1 MKLDLFFPWALIVIF
16 LLLGCSKES
25 ETVGGKIN
33 PRIAKSGKKL
43 VEGEE
48 TSVAPNSS
56 ASLDSGA
63 KPGNSP
69 EENSGSIGGED
80 EVSEPAQPAIPTP
93 AEIQQLIRRA
103 QAGEANAQVDLGN
116 IHFAGLGVPVN
127 KKAAEIL
134 WRNAAKAGHPSAI
147 QNLQMLHTKP
157 EEGVSFFGT
166 KSKGTRFVFV
176 IDKSGSMGDKK
187 KFVRAKRELIKTLRA
202 LPKNSRFM
210 IYFFDEGSE
219 QMPVNNL
226 MAAVP
231 KNIKWAENWVNSVG
245 MGGGTDPRKALKSG
259 FSLKPDTVWLLTD
272 GVFNNESGVLAQIRA
287 ANPKSIMR
295 INTLAIMDRGG
306 EKVLQQIA
314 KENDGTYRFVQ
325 N

>member
-1 MKLDLFFPWALIVIF
+1 MRCFVSPVLGVLALSL
-16 LLLGCSKES
+16 LLLGCTQEAVEKS
-25 ETVGGKIN
+25 VN
-33 PRIAKSGKKL
+33 PRLVKSGKQL
-43 VEGEE
+43 TEE
-48 TSVAPNSS
+48 AEIELAPDSS
-56 ASLDSGA
+56 EAI
-63 KPGNSP
+63 P
-69 EENSGSIGGED
+69 EEHKPSGIAPVGD
-80 EVSEPAQPAIPTP
+80 AKIVAQAAALETP
-93 AEIQQLIRRA
+93 ALNKAQMALLMQQARN
-103 QAGEANAQVDLGN
+103 GNANAQVDFGN
-116 IHFAGLGVPVN
+116 ALFEGKGVPIN
-127 KKAAEIL
+127 KQAAEYW
-134 WRNAAKAGHPSAI
+134 WRIAATQRHPAAI
-147 QNLQMLHTKP
+147 QNLQMLYTKP

-166 KSKGTRFVFV
+166 KSKGSRFVFV

-219 QMPVNNL
+219 QMPVNNM

-231 KNIKWAENWVNSVG
+231 RNISWAEDWVNSVG

-272 GVFNNESGVLAQIRA
+272 GVFNNDSGVLAQIRS
-287 ANPKSIMR
+287 ANPKSIAR

-306 EKVLQQIA
+306 EKVLKQIA

>member
-1 MKLDLFFPWALIVIF
+1 MRRFVSPALGVLALS
-16 LLLGCSKES
+16 LLLIGCTQEAVEKPF
-25 ETVGGKIN
+25 N
-33 PRIAKSGKKL
+33 PRLAKSGKQLTEEAEIVL
-43 VEGEE
+43 V
-48 TSVAPNSS
+48 TSSS
-56 ASLDSGA
+56 EAI
-63 KPGNSP
+63 P
-69 EENSGSIGGED
+69 EEHKPSGIDTVGD
-80 EVSEPAQPAIPTP
+80 AKKIAQAAAPETP
-93 AEIQQLIRRA
+93 ALNKAQMAQLMQQARN
-103 QAGEANAQVDLGN
+103 GNANAQVDFGN
-116 IHFAGLGVPVN
+116 ALFEGKGVPIN
-127 KKAAEIL
+127 KQAAEYW
-134 WRNAAKAGHPSAI
+134 WRIAATQRHPAAI
-147 QNLQMLHTKP
+147 QNLQMLYTKP

-187 KFVRAKRELIKTLRA
+187 KFIRAKRELIKTLRS

-219 QMPVNNL
+219 QMPVNNM

-231 KNIKWAENWVNSVG
+231 RNISWAEDWVNSVG

-272 GVFNNESGVLAQIRA
+272 GVFNNESGVLAQIRS
-287 ANPKSIMR
+287 ANPKSIAR

-306 EKVLQQIA
+306 EKVLKQIA

>member
-1 MKLDLFFPWALIVIF
+1 MRRFVSPVLGVLALS
-16 LLLGCSKES
+16 LLLIGCTQEAVEKP
-25 ETVGGKIN
+25 VN
-33 PRIAKSGKKL
+33 PRLAKSGKQL
-43 VEGEE
+43 TEE
-48 TSVAPNSS
+48 AEIPLAADSS
-56 ASLDSGA
+56 
-63 KPGNSP
+63 
-69 EENSGSIGGED
+69 E
-80 EVSEPAQPAIPTP
+80 AIPDEDKPSRNATDGDAMGAAQAAARETP
-93 AEIQQLIRRA
+93 ALNQAQMAQLMQQARN
-103 QAGEANAQVDLGN
+103 GNANAQVDLGN
-116 IHFAGLGVPVN
+116 AFFEGKGVPVN
-127 KKAAEIL
+127 KQAAEYW
-134 WRNAAKAGHPSAI
+134 WRIAATQRHLAAI
-147 QNLQMLHTKP
+147 QNLQMLYTKP

-166 KSKGTRFVFV
+166 KSKGSRFVFV

-219 QMPVNNL
+219 QMPVNNM

-231 KNIKWAENWVNSVG
+231 INISWAEDWVNSVG

-272 GVFNNESGVLAQIRA
+272 GVFDNESGVLAQIRS
-287 ANPKSIMR
+287 ANPKSTAR
-295 INTLAIMDRGG
+295 INALAIMDRGG
-306 EKVLQQIA
+306 EKVLKQIA